1 MTTNGGAQRPR
12 PSPRPSVQLVDR
24 HGVPR
29 CGDDARA
36 SVSPKT
42 NYIIEFNQA
51 HCVKHWQPD
60 RELAYLRRGGR
71 HRTPADGITVRKVAN
86 VINQLGPLDG
96 AARFF

>member
-1 MTTNGGAQRPR
+1 
-12 PSPRPSVQLVDR
+12 
-24 HGVPR
+24 
-29 CGDDARA
+29 
-36 SVSPKT
+36 
-42 NYIIEFNQA
+42 
-51 HCVKHWQPD
+51 VKHWQPD